1 MFGVLP
7 SQLAGY
13 DPGSTTKKGKLPINR
28 PVSSKSNLR
37 PSSAK
42 VSTPYSWSNWFYL
55 WYENKRKTYIIINK
69 YKPPLWKI
77 IISNSQTLLQAYSLQ
92 NNQISKVEQ
101 SIIVE

>member
-42 VSTPYSWSNWFYL
+42 VSTPYSWSIGSIYDMKIKEKLILLLININHH
-55 WYENKRKTYIIINK
+55 YER
-69 YKPPLWKI
+69 
-77 IISNSQTLLQAYSLQ
+77 
-92 NNQISKVEQ
+92 
-101 SIIVE
+101 